1 MNTMLADSLDWIAD
15 KLEAEL
21 ADGVTQLEAVAT
33 ILKELMEL
41 HGGVVFGGNGYSEE
55 WHRAAVEERGLRNLP
70 TTADALPV
78 LKEPEVVA
86 LFERTG
92 VLSPAEL
99 ESRFDVY
106 AEQYI
111 LSIGVESKMA
121 AEMARTLVYP
131 AAMSY
136 LSNLGGTIST
146 AASLGVEIEPI
157 MMKIVAE
164 EANALLASA
173 DDLQTAAEVHD
184 FDTVEEHMR
193 YCVDTLR
200 PLMEKVRSHADALET
215 EVADEYWPLPK
226 YREMLFIK

>member
-1 MNTMLADSLDWIAD
+1 
-15 KLEAEL
+15 
-21 ADGVTQLEAVAT
+21 
-33 ILKELMEL
+33 MEL
-41 HGGVVFGGNGYSEE
+41 HGGVVFGGNGYSAE

-136 LSNLGGTIST
+136 LSDLGATIST
-146 AASLGVEIEPI
+146 ASSLGVEIEPV

-200 PLMEKVRSHADALET
+200 VAVSRTLLRRRRWPGASAAGSQRRTASPDGASPCCRRSRDRLRATSAT
-215 EVADEYWPLPK
+215 A
-226 YREMLFIK
+226 